1 VSAPAVEIAG
11 LTKRFGAVE
20 AVRDLS
26 FSVQPG
32 RVTGF
37 LGPNGAGKS
46 TTLRA
51 LLGLVRPTSG
61 SATFGG
67 TRYEELDRPSA
78 RVGAVLEDASFHP
91 GRTGRN
97 HLRVLAAAGGHPASR
112 VGELLELVG
121 LAHAADRRVKGYSM
135 GMRQR
140 LGIAAALLGQP
151 EVLILD
157 EPANGLDPPGIRWL
171 RELMRAQ
178 AGEGRAVLVS
188 SHLLAEVAQS
198 ADEVVVIAEGSLR
211 AQGPLREVLGAGAGA
226 GAITVVRTPDAER
239 LGPGPRPA
247 WAAHGARRPRRARRE
262 RRGPRGGGARGG
274 RGGRRGARARRA
286 GALARGRVPRPHG
299 AGPMSALLRA
309 ELLKLRT
316 TRTFVALVT
325 AAAVLGVVTSGLS
338 AALSQ
343 DLTREAVRS
352 FVLAD
357 ASQLFILLLGV
368 VGMSGEWRHRTI
380 TSSVLAAPD
389 RARLVLAK
397 AIAYAVAGVV
407 LSLVVQLLVFTVA
420 TVILTARDEVTLPAS
435 ELADL
440 LWRNLVLAAAFGAIG
455 VGVGGLVRNQAVAV
469 VLVLV
474 VSFALEPLLL
484 ALVPAVGRFGPFVGA
499 STASIGGDTGF
510 PGAELL
516 APGLALLVLVAWVA
530 VLCGLA
536 LALLQRRDLT

>member
-1 VSAPAVEIAG
+1 
-11 LTKRFGAVE
+11 
-20 AVRDLS
+20 
-26 FSVQPG
+26 
-32 RVTGF
+32 
-37 LGPNGAGKS
+37 
-46 TTLRA
+46 
-51 LLGLVRPTSG
+51 
-61 SATFGG
+61 
-67 TRYEELDRPSA
+67 
-78 RVGAVLEDASFHP
+78 
-91 GRTGRN
+91 
-97 HLRVLAAAGGHPASR
+97 
-112 VGELLELVG
+112 
-121 LAHAADRRVKGYSM
+121 
-135 GMRQR
+135 
-140 LGIAAALLGQP
+140 
-151 EVLILD
+151 
-157 EPANGLDPPGIRWL
+157 
-171 RELMRAQ
+171 
-178 AGEGRAVLVS
+178 
-188 SHLLAEVAQS
+188 
-198 ADEVVVIAEGSLR
+198 
-211 AQGPLREVLGAGAGA
+211 
-226 GAITVVRTPDAER
+226 
-239 LGPGPRPA
+239 
-247 WAAHGARRPRRARRE
+247 
-262 RRGPRGGGARGG
+262 
-274 RGGRRGARARRA
+274 
-286 GALARGRVPRPHG
+286 
-299 AGPMSALLRA
+299 MSALLRA

-484 ALVPAVGRFGPFVGA
+484 GLVPAVGRFGPFVGA
-499 STASIGGDTGF
+499 STAFIGGDTGF